1 MWTPMTRIPWLPT
14 KIRCNHAGCDDMFEV
29 YEQLENHWN
38 ARHIRDYYRIKRWA
52 GADLWSFH
60 DDGYDD

>member
-1 MWTPMTRIPWLPT
+1 MWTIMQSLPNVPYT
-14 KIRCNHAGCDDMFEV
+14 VPCGHAACKQLFQT

-38 ARHIRDYYRIKRWA
+38 GRHIRDYYRIKRWA